1 MTIGKHSTPS
11 TPTDTATLLCR
22 QLLSMTCA
30 DLVPEPDTNHVSLRG
45 LVEALFRHQLIFVR
59 VFVTVIVATVVVTS
73 VTPKAYE
80 SRMKILVQTGQRN
93 ASITPEKAE
102 RVTTN
107 DAVTEEEVNSEV
119 ELIDSSDLLQSVS
132 KKLESRPTEPG
143 QYEKVVRDLE
153 KNLKI
158 NPIRKSNVI
167 EVDYL
172 DRSPE
177 RATHVLQVIAAEY
190 LDKHLRLQVLPGPMI
205 SSAVRRT
212 ATWNNWRRRRRG
224 WQSLRNPRTLL
235 GWPRKRGSRGRQR
248 VADHF
253 TIEQTARRVESVYAD
268 VLG

>member
-1 MTIGKHSTPS
+1 
-11 TPTDTATLLCR
+11 
-22 QLLSMTCA
+22 MTCA

-190 LDKHLRLQVLPGPMI
+190 LDKHLRLQRPTGAYDFFRGEANRHMEQLEEAEARLAEFEKSKNFAGLAEKKGFQGKTE
-205 SSAVRRT
+205 SRRP
-212 ATWNNWRRRRRG
+212 
-224 WQSLRNPRTLL
+224 L
-235 GWPRKRGSRGRQR
+235 
-248 VADHF
+248 HH
-253 TIEQTARRVESVYAD
+253 
-268 VLG
+268 